1 MTGLFS
7 KDGNFHLAQG
17 TIFESRKRGAAAIFW
32 DQLSIIKL
40 SIPLQQQSFSDFC
53 HIVDGFQAD

>member
-1 MTGLFS
+1 MIGPNDRTFFS

-40 SIPLQQQSFSDFC
+40 TFLRSSSSKIF
-53 HIVDGFQAD
+53 VT